1 MEVKT
6 EDSAYEPF
14 EKFVKWYDNSSAEFE
29 NEMNVVVTAQ

>member
-14 EKFVKWYDNSSAEFE
+14 EEFLKQYDKTSADFE
-29 NEMNVVVTAQ
+29 NEMNVDVTA